1 MKKTNNILAAFATI
15 LILLTFYFISQ
26 GQTTTTQVFKVKRSY
41 DADSI
46 ATTII
51 KPVHDTVIIYPD
63 TAAILALKC
72 STVVQPQG
80 KVLLRVLYVGS
91 EFATIFKTP
100 AQASALK
107 KYLKD
112 YKYNGVSYYG
122 LGNISSSEWPTLR
135 AFNEDLRTNYGII
148 LIEATA
154 STSASFQGARSQ
166 FNASCT
172 NTKQKFD
179 RFNMEREYWNADPN
193 GDGNHSDA
201 EVLAEWKLDS
211 VELIK
216 SYSAAKAAGT
226 SFTWY
231 HGWPLKSQT
240 PIHLVKSQDVLMY
253 HDYTLTPSTSYVNTR
268 LTMANDAQKIIDLAK
283 KKPVIILASAET
295 AFMRDWLKTHTID
308 ELIAIFEPFVN
319 SFSNLKFA
327 GIQMFMYSEVIKSQP
342 AKTTAAFRMVGV
354 PNDTIN
360 TTAPSHI
367 DTSIPRY

>member
-1 MKKTNNILAAFATI
+1 MKKTNNILAASATI
-15 LILLTFYFISQ
+15 LILLTFYFNSQ
-26 GQTTTTQVFKVKRSY
+26 GQTTTQVFKVNRTIQI
-41 DADSI
+41 DSI
-46 ATTII
+46 ATTTI
-51 KPVHDTVIIYPD
+51 KPVHDTIIIYPD

-154 STSASFQGARSQ
+154 STSSSFQGARSQ
-166 FNASCT
+166 FNLSCT
-172 NTKQKFD
+172 NDKQKFD

-240 PIHLVKSQDVLMY
+240 PIHLVKTQDVLMY
-253 HDYTLTPSTSYVNTR
+253 HDYTLTPSTSYLNTR
-268 LTMANDAQKIIDLAK
+268 LTMANSAQKIIDPTK
-283 KKPVIILASAET
+283 KKETIILLSAET
-295 AFMRDWLKTHTID
+295 AFMRDWLKTHSID
-308 ELIAIFEPFVN
+308 ELITIFEPFVN

-342 AKTTAAFRMVGV
+342 AKTTATFRMVGV

>member
-1 MKKTNNILAAFATI
+1 MKKTNNILAASATI
-15 LILLTFYFISQ
+15 LILLTFYFNSQ
-26 GQTTTTQVFKVKRSY
+26 GQTTTQVFKVDRTIKV
-41 DADSI
+41 DSF
-46 ATTII
+46 ATTTI
-51 KPVHDTVIIYPD
+51 KPVHDTIIIYPD

-154 STSASFQGARSQ
+154 STSSSFQGARSQ
-166 FNASCT
+166 FNLSCT
-172 NTKQKFD
+172 NDKQKFD

-193 GDGNHSDA
+193 GDKIHSDA
-201 EVLAEWKLDS
+201 EVLAAWKADS

-240 PIHLVKSQDVLMY
+240 PIHLVKTQDVLMY
-253 HDYTLTPSTSYVNTR
+253 HDYTLTPSTSYLNTR
-268 LTMANDAQKIIDLAK
+268 LTMANSAQKIIDPTK
-283 KKPVIILASAET
+283 KKETIILLSAET
-295 AFMRDWLKTHTID
+295 AFMRDWLKTHSID
-308 ELIAIFEPFVN
+308 ELITIFEPFVN

-342 AKTTAAFRMVGV
+342 AKTTATFRMVGV